1 MKKQRLLSNLFI
13 LFTFSSGIASAQ
25 EKEKKKYEFFKE
37 RDFTQSYTVSGD
49 DRLSLSNQF
58 GKIEIKTWA
67 KNEVKVDVHIA
78 TSSTVKEANDERF
91 ENIEIKHGKTG
102 STVYFTTE
110 MDGKKKTEYKGSQ
123 SNTIDIDYVVYMPA
137 NTALTVK
144 NKFGKTT
151 IPDITGRTNIEQ
163 EFGELVAG
171 RLPQNST
178 IEVKFSKASFES
190 LHNADLNIQF
200 AKDPIVIKNATGKL
214 ELDVK
219 HSKQGVTVYA
229 DQLSDLEVDAE
240 FSDIGVVVS
249 KDANADFRIET
260 DFGSLTNQ
268 SSFAIKDQ
276 DEESDKKRYGPR
288 FAHSYKGTSGNG
300 NLRINLDGK
309 HSDFIISHNAPDFK
323 KKQRKK
329 NTTVI

>member
-1 MKKQRLLSNLFI
+1 MKKQRLLSSLFI
-13 LFTFSSGIASAQ
+13 LFTFSSGIVAAQ

-37 RDFTQSYTVSGD
+37 RDFTQTYTLSSDERV
-49 DRLSLSNQF
+49 SLSNQF
-58 GKIEIKTWA
+58 GKIEIKTWP
-67 KNEVKVDVHIA
+67 KNEIKVDVHIA

-102 STVYFTTE
+102 GTVYFTTE

-137 NTALTVK
+137 NTALNVK

-151 IPDITGRTNIEQ
+151 IPDLNNKASIEQ
-163 EFGELVAG
+163 EFGELIAG

-178 IEVKFSKASFES
+178 IEVKFSKATFES
-190 LHNADLNIQF
+190 LHNAKVNLQF

-214 ELDVK
+214 ELDIK
-219 HSKQGVTVYA
+219 HSKQGVTIYA
-229 DQLSDLEVDAE
+229 DQLNDLEVDAE
-240 FSDIGVVVS
+240 FSDVGVVVS
-249 KDANADFRIET
+249 KDASADFRVET

-268 SSFAIKDQ
+268 STFAIKDQ
-276 DEESDKKRYGPR
+276 DDDRDERYGPR
-288 FAHSYKGTSGNG
+288 FAHTYKGTSGNG
-300 NLRINLDGK
+300 NLKINLDGK